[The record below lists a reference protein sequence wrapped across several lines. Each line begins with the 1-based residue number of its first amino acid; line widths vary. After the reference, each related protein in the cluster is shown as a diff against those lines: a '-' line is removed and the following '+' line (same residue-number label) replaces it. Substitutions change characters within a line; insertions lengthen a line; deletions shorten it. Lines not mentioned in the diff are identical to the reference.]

1 MCNGPRLHQRSLPRV
16 DANHLVM
23 FTTPQEIGWG
33 RLVNV
38 SLPGCAI
45 ESPRLLSVGQTVKLS
60 VLLSNDPEP
69 LVVTLAKVRWWAD
82 GYAGLEFLFVFPEEA
97 SRLRDLVGC

>member
-1 MCNGPRLHQRSLPRV
+1 
-16 DANHLVM
+16 
-23 FTTPQEIGWG
+23 
-33 RLVNV
+33 
-38 SLPGCAI
+38 
-45 ESPRLLSVGQTVKLS
+45 
-60 VLLSNDPEP
+60 VLLPNDPEP

>member
-1 MCNGPRLHQRSLPRV
+1 MCNGSRLHQRSLPRV

-38 SLPGCAI
+38 GLPGCAI
-45 ESPRLLSVGQTVKLS
+45 ESPRLLAVGQTVKLS
-60 VLLSNDPEP
+60 VLLPNDPEP

-82 GYAGLEFLFVFPEEA
+82 GYAGLEFLFVFPEEG